1 MANVNTIKTR
11 ILNKYDLLANY
22 TNFTPLK
29 GEICIAVVGE
39 TATENKGLKGDTS
52 TNKIPIVGIKVGD
65 GDTPFNELPWIQ
77 AVAGDVSTF
86 IKGIVNETDFNN
98 LVNALITNAKLATAK
113 DLSDLSD
120 QVAANAGNITGL
132 KAIVETG
139 DNSNAK
145 LRTAINAVLGTASD
159 TSDKNTVYGA
169 KKYAEEKASA
179 AQTAA
184 QGYADDKFEEK
195 GVAASLVSTLE
206 TGKVKSNTDAITGIN
221 AKIGTVTY
229 TGDSL
234 TAAIKNLQDS
244 VGTSG
249 EGLGSQVNTI
259 KQQVS
264 ALEGT
269 VGDASSGLVKDVA
282 DLKTA
287 ITDNGSLGS
296 RVKTLEN
303 EMDVVQAA
311 TAGYNSSKTIAS
323 DIQAAKESASAANT
337 LAGQNETKISTLI
350 GSDNGKSARTI
361 ANEELAAQL
370 LSGKADADFK
380 TLQELATW
388 LENHPEDVTAINA
401 AITSVK
407 QNLGYTDENLETAPA
422 TVDARIATAI
432 SNLETKINIGNYAT
446 TAQLTAATD
455 RVTALESK
463 VDTGNQNVSAYV
475 EAAKQ
480 AAISAAATDAKNKAD
495 AAQAAAEATAAADAT
510 TKANAA
516 QAAAEAKV
524 AALAG
529 EGNTAT
535 VKGNAEE
542 IARLDASIKALDYT
556 DTEDGVVATV
566 SQTNG
571 KINVTHKKVGV
582 ADLAD
587 EVFVFYCG
595 NATGYAEDM
604 KTVAI

>member
-86 IKGIVNETDFNN
+86 IKVIVDETAFNN

-120 QVAANAGNITGL
+120 QVAANIGNITGL

-145 LRTAINAVLGTASD
+145 LRAAINAVLGTASD

-169 KKYAEEKASA
+169 KKYAEEKATA

-184 QGYADDKFEEK
+184 QGYADGKFEEK
-195 GVAASLVSTLE
+195 GVAASLVSALE
-206 TGKVKSNTDAITGIN
+206 TGKVKSNTEAIAGIN
-221 AKIGTVTY
+221 AKIGTVAY

-244 VGTSG
+244 IGSSG
-249 EGLGSQVNTI
+249 SIGSQVAELSDRVDT
-259 KQQVS
+259 
-264 ALEGT
+264 LEGT
-269 VGDASSGLVKDVA
+269 VGDASSGLVKEVA

-287 ITDNGSLGS
+287 ITDNGALGS

-311 TAGYNSSKTIAS
+311 TAGYNASKTIAS
-323 DIQAAKESASAANT
+323 DIQAAKDSAGAANT
-337 LAGQNETKISTLI
+337 LAGQNKTKVDTLI
-350 GSDNGKSARTI
+350 GSDSDKSVRDI
-361 ANEELAAQL
+361 AALVISEALVDGGE
-370 LSGKADADFK
+370 DFD
-380 TLQELATW
+380 TLQEIAAWIKDHPADATAM
-388 LENHPEDVTAINA
+388 NNAIS
-401 AITSVK
+401 AIK
-407 QNLGYTDENLETAPA
+407 ANLGWTGETAPA
-422 TVDARIATAI
+422 TVDSRIATAI
-432 SNLETKINIGNYAT
+432 SNLETSINISNYAT
-446 TAQLTAATD
+446 KAELKATD
-455 RVTALESK
+455 DKVVALQNK
-463 VDTGNQNVSAYV
+463 VDTGEQNVSAYV

-480 AAISAAATDAKNKAD
+480 AAISAAATDATTKAGT
-495 AAQAAAEATAAADAT
+495 AKSEAIAAAATDAT

-535 VKGNAEE
+535 VKGNADE

-556 DTEDGVVATV
+556 DAENGVVAIV
-566 SQTNG
+566 SQTDG

-587 EVFVFYCG
+587 DVFIFYCG

-604 KTVAI
+604 ETVDI

>member
-86 IKGIVNETDFNN
+86 IKGIVDETAFNN

-120 QVAANAGNITGL
+120 QVAANVGNITGL

-145 LRTAINAVLGTASD
+145 LRAAINAVLGTASD

-169 KKYAEEKASA
+169 KKYAEEKATA

-184 QGYADDKFEEK
+184 QGYADGKFEEK
-195 GVAASLVSTLE
+195 GVAASLVSALE
-206 TGKVKSNTDAITGIN
+206 TGKVKSNTEAIAGIN
-221 AKIGTVTY
+221 AEIGEVAY
-229 TGDSL
+229 TGASL

-244 VGTSG
+244 IGSSG
-249 EGLGSQVNTI
+249 SIGSQVAELSDRVDT
-259 KQQVS
+259 
-264 ALEGT
+264 LEGT
-269 VGDASSGLVKDVA
+269 VGDTSSGLVKDVA

-388 LENHPEDVTAINA
+388 LENHPEDVTAINT

-407 QNLGYTDENLETAPA
+407 QNLGYTGENLETAPA
-422 TVDARIATAI
+422 TVDARITTAI

-446 TAQLTAATD
+446 TAQLTATTE

-463 VDTGNQNVSAYV
+463 VDTGEQNVSAYV

-480 AAISAAATDAKNKAD
+480 AAISAAATDATTKAGT
-495 AAQAAAEATAAADAT
+495 AKSEAIAAAATDATA
-510 TKANAA
+510 KANAA

-542 IARLDASIKALDYT
+542 IARLDASVKALDYT
-556 DTEDGVVATV
+556 DAENGVVATV
-566 SQTNG
+566 SQTDG

-587 EVFVFYCG
+587 DVFIFYCG
-595 NATGYAEDM
+595 NATGYADDM
-604 KTVAI
+604 KTVDI

>member
-11 ILNKYDLLANY
+11 ILNKYDELANY
-22 TNFTPLK
+22 QNFTPLK
-29 GEICIAVVGE
+29 GEVCIAVIGE
-39 TATENKGLKGDTS
+39 ETTTNKGLKGDTS
-52 TNKIPIVGIKVGD
+52 KKPIVGIKVGD
-65 GDTPFNELPWIQ
+65 GTNSFNNLPWIQ

-86 IKGIVNETDFNN
+86 IKGIVDEAKFNE
-98 LVNALITNAKLATAK
+98 LVNALITNAKLASADALAGVDARLQAAEK
-113 DLSDLSD
+113 DID
-120 QVAANAGNITGL
+120 GL
-132 KAIVETG
+132 QAIVVTG
-139 DNSNAK
+139 DNSNEK
-145 LRTAINAVLGTASD
+145 LRASITSALTEAKGYAETQAGNALTQAKSYTNTRETAILS
-159 TSDKNTVYGA
+159 
-169 KKYAEEKASA
+169 SA
-179 AQTAA
+179 AETA
-184 QGYADDKFEEK
+184 Q
-195 GVAASLVSTLE
+195 S
-206 TGKVKSNTDAITGIN
+206 KVDALANGTVKDHTDAIAGIN
-221 AKIGTVTY
+221 TKIGEVAY
-229 TGDSL
+229 TGASL

-244 VGTSG
+244 IGSSG
-249 EGLGSQVNTI
+249 SIGSQVADLSGRVGT
-259 KQQVS
+259 
-264 ALEGT
+264 LEGT

-287 ITDNGSLGS
+287 ITDGGSLGS
-296 RVKTLEN
+296 RVKTLEG
-303 EMDVVQAA
+303 EMDTVQA
-311 TAGYNSSKTIAS
+311 TIAGYDGTNTIAK
-323 DIQAAKESASAANT
+323 DIKAAKDSAGAANT
-337 LAGQNETKISTLI
+337 LAGQNKTKVDTLI
-350 GSDNGKSARTI
+350 GSDSNKSVRKI

-407 QNLGYTDENLETAPA
+407 QNLGYTGENLETVPA

-463 VDTGNQNVSAYV
+463 VDTGNKNVSAYV

-480 AAISAAATDAKNKAD
+480 AAISAAATDATTKAGN
-495 AAQAAAEATAAADAT
+495 AKTQAIEAAATDATA
-510 TKANAA
+510 KANAA

-535 VKGNAEE
+535 VKGNADA
-542 IARLDASIKALDYT
+542 IAGLGTRINNLDYS
-556 DTEDGVVATV
+556 DSENGVVATV
-566 SQTNG
+566 SQTDG

-604 KTVAI
+604 KDVDI